1 MADVRGESSTGSS
14 GAAWLEHKLQIP
26 TEQYAAVRL
35 LLGNLAATYD
45 VEVSTPPVAH
55 LGEQPV
61 AYNERKVIWVEDIGG
76 AGHRPMI
83 PLSHL
88 MERANV
94 SDGPA
99 AMSLASAIR
108 HEAGRALESGEP
120 SDLLDFVHPE
130 PAPSEWFQY
139 DVQGIYADRALE
151 LAYGGVVL
159 ERLPGVSPVG
169 IAVFREFCA
178 DLIQP
183 VPSVEA

>member
-1 MADVRGESSTGSS
+1 MAAVAGESSSGES
-14 GAAWLEHKLQIP
+14 GAVWLEHRVQIP
-26 TEQYAAVRL
+26 LEQYAAVRL
-35 LLGNLAATYD
+35 LLGNLAATHD
-45 VEVSTPPVAH
+45 VEVSMPPEVH
-55 LGEQPV
+55 VGEQPV

-94 SDGPA
+94 SDGMA
-99 AMSLASAIR
+99 AMSLASVIR
-108 HEAGRALESGEP
+108 HEAGRALESGEQ
-120 SDLLDFVHPE
+120 SDLLDFIHPE

-159 ERLPGVSPVG
+159 ERLPGVSPVS

-178 DLIQP
+178 DLVQSVPP
-183 VPSVEA
+183 VES